1 LALRGKVW
9 VLGNACE
16 DDVAV
21 GHCLEGCFVFEFMAV
36 GCVGFFGVDADCA
49 ACSGLDGGG

>member
-1 LALRGKVW
+1 M
-9 VLGNACE
+9 LGDACE

-21 GHCLEGCFVFEFMAV
+21 GHCLEGCFVFKFMAV
-36 GCVGFFGVDADCA
+36 GCVGFFGVDADSA